1 MFTKYV
7 HCTSE
12 LFLAIVIAFGVDYG
26 ASRAG
31 ASTSTGVGGYVQKG
45 KGCKMPRES
54 VEICVQTKKFEL
66 SLSG

>member
-1 MFTKYV
+1 MFTEYV

-31 ASTSTGVGGYVQKG
+31 VSTSTGVGAYAQTEE
-45 KGCKMPRES
+45 GCKRAA
-54 VEICVQTKKFEL
+54 
-66 SLSG
+66 

>member
-1 MFTKYV
+1 MFTKYA

-12 LFLAIVIAFGVDYG
+12 LFLAIVVAFGGDYG
-26 ASRAG
+26 VNRVG

-45 KGCKMPRES
+45 KGCKRQRES
-54 VEICVQTKKFEL
+54 AEIRVQTKKFEL